1 MKEQGRS
8 VFAGV
13 FLLTVLVVIMVTVI
27 VSMVESSCQA
37 RFETNLPIYP
47 NAALVSSESKF
58 LQYRQATYHAPESPD
73 VIKTWYNKVI
83 YVALSESLAKTG
95 TRGNIWDGAWDI
107 QAADQGGSTI
117 TLSRGC
123 G

>member
-1 MKEQGRS
+1 MKKQGRS

-13 FLLTVLVVIMVTVI
+13 FLITVLVIIMVAGI
-27 VSMVESSCQA
+27 ISLVENSCQA
-37 RFETNLPIYP
+37 RFETHLPIYP
-47 NAALVSSESKF
+47 NASLVSSESKF
-58 LQYRQATYHAPESPD
+58 LQYRQAKYFTPESVD
-73 VIKTWYNKVI
+73 VVKKWYNTAI

-95 TRGNIWDGAWDI
+95 TRGTVWDGAWDI